1 MGACGT
7 PRDPD
12 DRAAT
17 GVDHASASGETWPRG
32 FMALMGMLLAT
43 GLVARVTPL
52 FDQGGR
58 ILRQFPTEDGYLML
72 TIARNIALGNGM
84 STANG
89 TIPTN
94 GTQPLTTLIWAG
106 LFRLVQCQKQAGV
119 LLVQVFLIMTAAVT
133 AYALYCL
140 AKRLLEGRAWGKA
153 AAALAACAWYAS
165 SMTVV
170 HTQNCLETGV
180 YVLLA
185 VLSMLWYV
193 ATLSRDPTRPGTFG
207 QYALLGVLLGLTFLA
222 RNDACWL
229 ILAFCLVH
237 VLSGF
242 AFDRPH
248 IVLRLVQTLLM
259 GLTSVV
265 ISLPWLIFNQVKFGS
280 VVPIS
285 GISEA
290 HGAALGDN
298 LNLLPATL
306 TEYVLAVLPVP
317 WAIETQPIVIAA
329 CSVILLV
336 ALAVYAMMWT
346 RASRSARVVMGTVA
360 FYALGLSG
368 FYGLYFGAS
377 YFMNRYL
384 FPLSPFLAIAWAALV
399 MRIWLALRQSPFK
412 HTAWVLFLAPL
423 ILVAGFNART
433 YIKGKDHMHWQV
445 VQWVAT
451 NVKHDEWVGAGQSGT
466 LGFFHD
472 LTINLDG
479 KVNPE
484 ALEARLKGKVLDY
497 VVRSEIRYLVD
508 WVGITTWGVEP
519 PLKDHFEVI
528 VEDQELNLGVLRRKR
543 TAHAGAADDRQEVQR
558 GLARDGARP
567 AQ

>member
-1 MGACGT
+1 MGAYGT
-7 PRDPD
+7 PRDPN

-17 GVDHASASGETWPRG
+17 GDDHAGASGGAWPRG
-32 FMALMGMLLAT
+32 FMLLMGLLLAI
-43 GLVARVTPL
+43 GLAARVAPL
-52 FDQGGR
+52 FNQGGR

-106 LFRLVQCQKQAGV
+106 LFRLAQCDKQVGV
-119 LLVQVFLIMTAAVT
+119 LLVQVFLIITTAFT
-133 AYALYCL
+133 AYALYHL
-140 AKRLLEGRAWGKA
+140 AKRLLEGRAWGRA

-193 ATLSRDPTRPGTFG
+193 TTFSRDPARPGTFG
-207 QYALLGVLLGLTFLA
+207 RYAVLGVLLGLTFLA

-229 ILAFCLVH
+229 ILAFCLIH

-248 IVLRLVQTLLM
+248 IVVRFVQTFLM
-259 GLTSVV
+259 GVTSVAV
-265 ISLPWLIFNQVKFGS
+265 SLPWLIFNRVKFGS
-280 VVPIS
+280 IVPIS

-290 HGAALGDN
+290 HGARFGGN
-298 LNLLPATL
+298 LNVLPATL

-317 WAIETQPIVIAA
+317 SAIETRPMVMAA
-329 CSVILLV
+329 CAAILLV

-346 RASRSARVVMGTVA
+346 RASRLARVVMGTVA
-360 FYALGLSG
+360 FYAVCLSG

-384 FPLSPFLAIAWAALV
+384 FPLSPFLAMAWAV
-399 MRIWLALRQSPFK
+399 VVTHIWLWLRGSPLRRA
-412 HTAWVLFLAPL
+412 AWAVFLAPL
-423 ILVAGFNART
+423 VLVAGLNART
-433 YIKGKDHMHWQV
+433 YMKGEDHMHGQV
-445 VQWVAT
+445 VEWVAA
-451 NVKHDEWVGAGQSGT
+451 NVRDDEWVGATQTGT

-472 LTINLDG
+472 RTINLDG

-508 WVGITTWGVEP
+508 WVGIATWGARA

-528 VEDQELNLGVLRRKR
+528 VEDQKLNLGVLRRKR
-543 TAHAGAADDRQEVQR
+543 TADAGAAGDR
-558 GLARDGARP
+558 
-567 AQ
+567 

>member
-1 MGACGT
+1 MGGYGT
-7 PRDPD
+7 PRDPKD
-12 DRAAT
+12 GASRGD
-17 GVDHASASGETWPRG
+17 DHAGASGGAWPRG
-32 FMALMGMLLAT
+32 FMLLMGLLLAI
-43 GLVARVTPL
+43 GLVARVAPL
-52 FDQGGR
+52 FNQGGR

-106 LFRLVQCQKQAGV
+106 LFRLAQCERQAGV
-119 LLVQVFLIMTAAVT
+119 LLVQVFLIITAGFT
-133 AYALYCL
+133 AYALYHL
-140 AKRLLEGRAWGKA
+140 AKRLLEGRAWGRA
-153 AAALAACAWYAS
+153 AAGLAACAWYAS

-185 VLSMLWYV
+185 VLAMLWYV
-193 ATLSRDPTRPGTFG
+193 TTFSRDPARPGTFG
-207 QYALLGVLLGLTFLA
+207 RYAVLGVLLGLTFLA

-229 ILAFCLVH
+229 ILAFCLIH
-237 VLSGF
+237 ILSGF

-248 IVLRLVQTLLM
+248 IVVRFVQTFLM
-259 GLTSVV
+259 GVTSVV
-265 ISLPWLIFNQVKFGS
+265 VSLPWLIFNQVKFGS

-290 HGAALGDN
+290 HDARFGGN
-298 LNLLPATL
+298 LKLLPATL
-306 TEYVLAVLPVP
+306 TEYVLAVVPVP
-317 WAIETQPIVIAA
+317 SAIETRPIVMAA
-329 CSVILLV
+329 CAAILLV

-346 RASRSARVVMGTVA
+346 RASRLARVVMGTVA
-360 FYALGLSG
+360 FYAVCLSG
-368 FYGLYFGAS
+368 FYGIYFGAP
-377 YFMNRYL
+377 YFVNRYL
-384 FPLSPFLAIAWAALV
+384 FPLSPFLAVAWAALV
-399 MRIWLALRQSPFK
+399 MRIWLWLRQSPLK
-412 HTAWVLFLAPL
+412 QAAWAVFLAPL
-423 ILVAGFNART
+423 VLVAGFNART

-445 VQWVAT
+445 VEWVAT
-451 NVKHDEWVGAGQSGT
+451 NVKDDEWVGAGQTGT

-508 WVGITTWGVEP
+508 WVGITTWGTLA

-528 VEDQELNLGVLRRKR
+528 VEDQERNLGVLRRKR
-543 TAHAGAADDRQEVQR
+543 TADAGAAGDR
-558 GLARDGARP
+558 
-567 AQ
+567 

>member
-1 MGACGT
+1 MGDYGA
-7 PRDPD
+7 PRDPN

-17 GVDHASASGETWPRG
+17 GDDHAGASGGAWPRG
-32 FMALMGMLLAT
+32 FMLLMGLLLAI
-43 GLVARVTPL
+43 GLVARVAPL
-52 FDQGGR
+52 FNQGGR
-58 ILRQFPTEDGYLML
+58 ILRQFPAEDGYLML
-72 TIARNIALGNGM
+72 TVARNIALGNGM

-106 LFRLVQCQKQAGV
+106 LFRLAQCERQAGV
-119 LLVQVFLIMTAAVT
+119 LLVQVFLIITAGFT
-133 AYALYCL
+133 AYALYHL
-140 AKRLLEGRAWGKA
+140 AKRLLEGRAWGRA
-153 AAALAACAWYAS
+153 AAALAACVWYAS

-170 HTQNCLETGV
+170 HTQDCLETGV

-193 ATLSRDPTRPGTFG
+193 TTFSRDPARPGTFG
-207 QYALLGVLLGLTFLA
+207 RYAVLGVLLGLTFLA

-229 ILAFCLVH
+229 ILAFCLIH

-248 IVLRLVQTLLM
+248 IVVRFVQTFVM

-265 ISLPWLIFNQVKFGS
+265 VSLPWLIFNQVKFGS

-285 GISEA
+285 GISQV
-290 HGAALGDN
+290 HGARFGGN

-317 WAIETQPIVIAA
+317 RAIETRPIVMAA
-329 CSVILLV
+329 CAAILLV

-360 FYALGLSG
+360 FYAVCLSG
-368 FYGLYFGAS
+368 FYGICFRAPCL
-377 YFMNRYL
+377 MNRYL

-399 MRIWLALRQSPFK
+399 MRIWLWLRQSPLK
-412 HTAWVLFLAPL
+412 QAAWAVFLAPL
-423 ILVAGFNART
+423 VLVAGLNART
-433 YIKGKDHMHWQV
+433 YIKGKDHMRWQV
-445 VQWVAT
+445 VEWVAT
-451 NVKHDEWVGAGQSGT
+451 NVQDDEWVGAWQTGT

-484 ALEARLKGKVLDY
+484 ALEARLKGTLLDY
-497 VVRSEIRYLVD
+497 VVRSEIRYVVD
-508 WVGITTWGVEP
+508 WAGITRWGAKAL
-519 PLKDHFEVI
+519 LKDDFDVI
-528 VEDQELNLGVLRRKR
+528 VEDPELNLGVLRRKR
-543 TAHAGAADDRQEVQR
+543 TADAGAAGDR
-558 GLARDGARP
+558 
-567 AQ
+567 